1 VSDAAWPWLA
11 QSGFEV
17 RFGWGTQAI
26 ESLAPHVRAVVVVD
40 IIRFT
45 TALDVAVGRGAR
57 VFPASWPY
65 QEGAGPEGVEVA
77 DGGGPRRLSLSP
89 STLVQLAP
97 GDDVVL
103 PSLNGSHCSMLAAR
117 YGVTV
122 VGASLRNAPAVA
134 RWLVTTGPQI
144 PVAVVSCGEEWPD
157 RSLRP
162 ATEDLI
168 GAGAVVAELSELAA
182 SLTCSPGAAAAAAAY
197 RGASADLAR
206 TLADTES
213 GRELHH
219 IDLGDDLRWAAA
231 LGTSDCVPVLGPDGA
246 YVDAASA
253 ASG

>member
-1 VSDAAWPWLA
+1 MSDAAWPWLA

-168 GAGAVVAELSELAA
+168 GAGAVVA
-182 SLTCSPGAAAAAAAY
+182 AAY